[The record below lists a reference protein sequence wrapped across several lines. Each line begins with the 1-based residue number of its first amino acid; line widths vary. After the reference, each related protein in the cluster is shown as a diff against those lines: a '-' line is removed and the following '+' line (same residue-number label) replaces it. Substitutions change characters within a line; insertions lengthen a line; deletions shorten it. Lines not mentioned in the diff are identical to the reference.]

1 MRDLTA
7 TDYITDP
14 SYTKE
19 FTLFGKDKKAENV
32 QVTKTSS
39 VFNNDLKVYKAEKQK
54 WNLFPNKSKFLKTK
68 VSNCGT
74 SGCKKEQLTPQEV
87 EKAMTDNLAGDAY
100 PSNS

>member
-54 WNLFPNKSKFLKTK
+54 WNVFPNKS
-68 VSNCGT
+68 N
-74 SGCKKEQLTPQEV
+74 KKLRFQTVATLGARKST
-87 EKAMTDNLAGDAY
+87 
-100 PSNS
+100 